1 MAPTASVHQSRP
13 LVIQPI
19 QIQFTIAVTF
29 RFRRFTFLG
38 VQQSAVPQI
47 EAQPVKYANDSLTNV
62 TNGEHKCAGML
73 WQLDRL
79 PQEERRPNDSPE
91 R

>member
-1 MAPTASVHQSRP
+1 MASAPSIRQSHP
-13 LVIQPI
+13 LIIQPI

-47 EAQPVKYANDSLTNV
+47 QAQPVHRKDMQMT
-62 TNGEHKCAGML
+62 
-73 WQLDRL
+73 R
-79 PQEERRPNDSPE
+79 
-91 R
+91 